1 MKTDKVPKLRFP
13 QFHGEWVTKPL
24 SEVCSYTKGF
34 AFKAKDFGDSGVRVI
49 RVSDLSADSIKN
61 DNEMIFFPIDE
72 AKKYGK
78 YKIRQGN
85 ILITT
90 VGSRPT
96 LKDSAVGRAIFID
109 NSESFLL
116 NQNLLK
122 IECND
127 DVSSG
132 FVFRYFNS
140 PKYIDFITAIQRGNA
155 NQSNITVKDLFSY
168 LVAITNIEE
177 QQKIAD
183 FLSAVDEKIRLLKE
197 KHALLQQ
204 YKKGVMQ
211 KLFSQEIRFK
221 DDNNQAFPDWSDTPV
236 SEFMTESKLLGSK
249 GDQAKKLTVKLWGK
263 GVFAKDESQKGS
275 ENTQYYTRS
284 SGQFIYSKL
293 DFLNCAF
300 GIVPEELDGYESTV
314 DLPCF
319 DVAPSINKYFILE
332 YIKQKRFYKKFGDM
346 ADGSRK
352 AKRIHAK
359 DFLSF
364 IVELPSESEQQKIA
378 EFLQALDTKLDAVQ
392 QQIELT
398 QTFKKGLLQQMF
410 V

>member
-1 MKTDKVPKLRFP
+1 MATPLLRFP
-13 QFHGEWVTKPL
+13 EFEGAWDEVCLGDLYPKIRNGFVGTATPYYREIGTLYLQGKNVKDGELKLDDVIFISEAFHNKQKKSQLQSNDLVMVQSGHVGECAVVTDKFEGANCHALVVLSPSKDIDSRFYKGYFYSPSGKKHIYKIKTGNTVVHILTTDLKPL
-24 SEVCSYTKGF
+24 IVPLPCSG
-34 AFKAKDFGDSGVRVI
+34 
-49 RVSDLSADSIKN
+49 
-61 DNEMIFFPIDE
+61 
-72 AKKYGK
+72 
-78 YKIRQGN
+78 
-85 ILITT
+85 
-90 VGSRPT
+90 
-96 LKDSAVGRAIFID
+96 
-109 NSESFLL
+109 
-116 NQNLLK
+116 
-122 IECND
+122 
-127 DVSSG
+127 
-132 FVFRYFNS
+132 
-140 PKYIDFITAIQRGNA
+140 
-155 NQSNITVKDLFSY
+155 
-168 LVAITNIEE
+168 E
-177 QQKIAD
+177 QKKIAD

-197 KHALLQQ
+197 KQALLQQ

-211 KLFSQEIRFK
+211 KLFRQEIRFK
-221 DDNNQAFPDWSDTPV
+221 DDNGQAFPDWSDTPV
-236 SEFMTESKLLGSK
+236 GEFMTESKVLGSK

-263 GVFAKDESQKGS
+263 GVFSKDESQKGS

-398 QTFKKGLLQQMF
+398 QTFKKGLLQKMF